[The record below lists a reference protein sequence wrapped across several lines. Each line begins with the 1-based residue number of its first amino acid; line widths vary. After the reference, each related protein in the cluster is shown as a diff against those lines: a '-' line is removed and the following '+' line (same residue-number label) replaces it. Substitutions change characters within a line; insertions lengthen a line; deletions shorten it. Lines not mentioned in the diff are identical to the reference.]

1 VSTIAV
7 QLSPPR
13 LTRWQI
19 LWRNLVAIAFGALLW
34 AFVAEAQW
42 DKSVYLVAV
51 DLGLG
56 AVTLVAMN
64 FRRRWPLAM
73 ALVGAVTGVAST
85 SSSGAALITFISLS
99 TRRRWTEMLPVA
111 AIAVAAGQLY
121 YVFEPPQNNQGP
133 WYVSLLFSVAFA
145 GIAIAIGMYI
155 GARRELLATLEDRAV
170 RAEREQSM
178 HVAQA
183 QAQERNRI
191 AREMHDVLAH
201 RMSLVA
207 MHAGALAF
215 RHNLTEEET
224 RDAAEIIQ
232 ANSHRA
238 LTDLREILGV
248 LREADDLDGTPRNR
262 PQPTLC
268 DLDELIADERASGT
282 RVSLKN
288 ELSADDDIPES
299 IGRTAYRVVQESL
312 TNARKH
318 APSTQVDVIVAGRPG
333 GGLSVEVRNPVRVGA
348 SAATT
353 PGAGFG
359 LIGLAER
366 ATLAHGRFEQGRT
379 VDGDFVV
386 RVWLPWA
393 A

>member
-1 VSTIAV
+1 
-7 QLSPPR
+7 
-13 LTRWQI
+13 
-19 LWRNLVAIAFGALLW
+19 
-34 AFVAEAQW
+34 
-42 DKSVYLVAV
+42 
-51 DLGLG
+51 
-56 AVTLVAMN
+56 M
-64 FRRRWPLAM
+64 
-73 ALVGAVTGVAST
+73 
-85 SSSGAALITFISLS
+85 S

-111 AIAVAAGQLY
+111 AIAVVAGQLFY
-121 YVFEPPQNNQGP
+121 EFEPAPDNSGP
-133 WYVSLLFSVAFA
+133 WYVSLVFSVAFA

-170 RAEREQSM
+170 RAEREQSLQ
-178 HVAQA
+178 VAQA

-207 MHAGALAF
+207 MHAGALAY
-215 RHNLTEEET
+215 RRNLTEQET
-224 RDAAEIIQ
+224 RDTAEIIQ

-248 LREADDLDGTPRNR
+248 LRDEELDGAPNR
-262 PQPTLC
+262 PQPTLS

-288 ELSADDDIPES
+288 ELPPDHEVPDS
-299 IGRTAYRVVQESL
+299 IGRTAYRVVQEGL

-318 APSTQVDVIVAGRPG
+318 APNTQVDVMVAGRRG
-333 GGLSVEVRNPVRVGA
+333 DGLTVEVRNPVRVGGTA
-348 SAATT
+348 TTT
-353 PGAGFG
+353 PGAGLG

-379 VDGDFVV
+379 VAGDFVV

-393 A
+393 T